1 MTDHVE
7 IYRSRR
13 GMLRRTQWRAR
24 VVASNGRALFVS
36 AESYNN
42 VDDLLEI
49 IDRLFPNLPREGGS

>member
-1 MTDHVE
+1 MPDHVE

-24 VVASNGRALFVS
+24 VVASNGRALFVT

-42 VDDLLEI
+42 IRDLIEI
-49 IDRLFPNLPREGGS
+49 TDRLFPHLQREGV